1 MPQSL
6 HRTWVALAIAAL
18 GVLVVAASV
27 GRDFARD
34 VFATC
39 TTSLVA
45 IPADQIDDSSLVPE
59 TLETTEPMPSASHW
73 LQLRFDQKSE
83 RRAYAAVTEYSDV
96 RIVSHD
102 VGLDGKPCTCGSMAI
117 TLSGEAPSDLRLYRV
132 AGTEQYVLKGRPTV
146 SDVRTDF
153 RGAFV
158 MKHTLGQLHLQSD
171 RILTAHQL
179 PALVAWLA
187 LGALGVALVR
197 ARRAM
202 AYALRMHAWNEAKLT
217 PEGLL
222 ESDTGETLATL
233 APQSWV
239 TRLPEGPVLV
249 AKGALSR
256 AGLYRDM
263 PVVERRDVAE
273 GSHARWA
280 SGTMVRLRDAR
291 ALAVVSTACALFAF
305 AARLLA

>member
-6 HRTWVALAIAAL
+6 HRTWVALAVAAL
-18 GVLVVAASV
+18 AVLIVAGFV

-34 VFATC
+34 VFSTC
-39 TTSLVA
+39 TTSLAAVR
-45 IPADQIDDSSLVPE
+45 ADPIDDSSLVPE
-59 TLETTEPMPSASHW
+59 TLETTEPMPSASRW
-73 LQLRFDQKSE
+73 LQLRFDQKDDA
-83 RRAYAAVTEYSDV
+83 RPYAPSTVYSNV
-96 RIVSHD
+96 RVVLHD
-102 VGLDGKPCTCGSMAI
+102 VGRDGKPCTCGSMPI
-117 TLSGEAPSDLRLYRV
+117 TLSGETPADLRLYRV
-132 AGTEQYVLKGRPTV
+132 TGTEQYVVKGRHTV
-146 SDVRTDF
+146 SDLRTDF

-158 MKHTLGQLHLQSD
+158 LEHSLGRMHLQSD
-171 RILTAHQL
+171 RIFTARQL

-202 AYALRMHAWNEAKLT
+202 AYALRMHAWSEAKLT

-222 ESDTGETLATL
+222 ESDTGETLGTL

-249 AKGALSR
+249 SPSALSR

-263 PVVERRDVAE
+263 PVVQRRDVAE
-273 GSHARWA
+273 GGHARWA